1 VERCAVLLENPAKS
15 SELAANARA
24 KTEAHFSVERMTSA
38 VEAIYD
44 RFLP

>member
-1 VERCAVLLENPAKS
+1 MITVPRQAVFF
-15 SELAANARA
+15 AANART
-24 KTEAHFSVERMTSA
+24 KIEAHFSVERMTSA